1 MTDTDTDT
9 DTQRHTDRAGLA
21 ITVDDVEAL
30 VLYDDAVDEFVAGRP
45 YRSLAEACV
54 ERAPT
59 FALAWACVALA
70 AGADAGLLPPL
81 GRGWPPPTSGLTR
94 RERQHLEIVGAVF
107 TGRLDRASGLAAEHL
122 TEYPTDRLIASL
134 HTTAMDLR
142 IRGDD
147 PID

>member
-1 MTDTDTDT
+1 MTDTDTT
-9 DTQRHTDRAGLA
+9 RRTDRAGLA

-45 YRSLAEACV
+45 CRSLAETCV

-59 FALAWACVALA
+59 FALARACAALA
-70 AGADAGLLPPL
+70 ESEDTGRLPVQ
-81 GRGWPPPTSGLTR
+81 GNGWPPPTSGLTR
-94 RERQHLEIVGAVF
+94 RERQHLEIVGAVLM
-107 TGRLDRASGLAAEHL
+107 GRLDRASGLAAEHL

-134 HTTAMDLR
+134 RTTAMGLR

-147 PID
+147 TID